1 MANILILQIYSLYF
15 LLFIM
20 NKNNKIIDIMF
31 GTLKTIHYICPVKE
45 LQADA
50 IVLGE

>member
-1 MANILILQIYSLYF
+1 
-15 LLFIM
+15 M